1 VAADGSA
8 VAGVAGTPGPE
19 WPVAERLGPRRERGL
34 GWDFDRPDIL
44 PPSLNVSICRI
55 QNFAHNISISMDK
68 DKNKGVGGW
77 RVSG

>member
-8 VAGVAGTPGPE
+8 AGVAGTPGPE

-34 GWDFDRPDIL
+34 GWGFDRP
-44 PPSLNVSICRI
+44 SISRI